1 MLKYSKEFPIISSP
15 PLRYKRNSLLL
26 STYPR
31 KRWREQLMLRYAVFD
46 RGIKICTTLP
56 LGFLCSAGFLDH
68 RVIILAVM
76 DLTKIAANGI
86 CAWCLFS
93 MHLRLVYPLA
103 SFACPPWPMLYV
115 WTQAACPLALS
126 LPPQAQ
132 GCCQG
137 TKRWSMW
144 VREQCCLC
152 LQQHVCGLKLHITFP
167 WMSRPNTVCY
177 WLWMMELLWP
187 AYHYRCIQDVTAI

>member
-1 MLKYSKEFPIISSP
+1 MLKYSKEFLIISSP

-103 SFACPPWPMLYV
+103 SFACPPPGLCSMCEPRLPV
-115 WTQAACPLALS
+115 PLPS
-126 LPPQAQ
+126 
-132 GCCQG
+132 
-137 TKRWSMW
+137 
-144 VREQCCLC
+144 
-152 LQQHVCGLKLHITFP
+152 
-167 WMSRPNTVCY
+167 
-177 WLWMMELLWP
+177 
-187 AYHYRCIQDVTAI
+187 HYRHKPRGAAKALRGEACGSGNNAASASSNMYAV

>member
-1 MLKYSKEFPIISSP
+1 MSVYLRIHCVMLKYSKEFLIISSP

-31 KRWREQLMLRYAVFD
+31 KRWREQLILRYAVFD

-103 SFACPPWPMLYV
+103 SFACPPLAYALCVNPGCLSP
-115 WTQAACPLALS
+115 CPLITATS
-126 LPPQAQ
+126 PGVLP
-132 GCCQG
+132 
-137 TKRWSMW
+137 R
-144 VREQCCLC
+144 
-152 LQQHVCGLKLHITFP
+152 H
-167 WMSRPNTVCY
+167 
-177 WLWMMELLWP
+177 
-187 AYHYRCIQDVTAI
+187 